1 MEGNIIFKTSMRGF
15 DKKEVMAYIAE
26 ICQINAMNVD
36 ALERVTADAKNLF
49 DEVETL
55 RLANAELVKQNSDL
69 TNSLSEANDKIDELN
84 EEISKLNGELSDLNN
99 KASKVDDIEGAEVKA
114 NKLMMDSLR
123 YSESCIKNARK
134 VTASINMSTKKKINK
149 AKDCLNTVSGD
160 FKSLTDQIE
169 LSISEISERLA
180 NLSDGLDEI

>member
-1 MEGNIIFKTSMRGF
+1 MEGNVIFKTSTRGF
-15 DKKEVMAYIAE
+15 NKKEVMEYIAS
-26 ICQINAMNVD
+26 ICEINAVNVD
-36 ALERVTADAKNLF
+36 ALKKTRADAEKLF
-49 DEVETL
+49 NENDAL
-55 RLANAELVKQNSDL
+55 RIVNNK
-69 TNSLSEANDKIDELN
+69 LSEENATLASSLAEANQKIEELN
-84 EEISKLNGELSDLNN
+84 RKLSEFNEI
-99 KASKVDDIEGAEVKA
+99 ASKVDDIEGAEEKA

-180 NLSDGLDEI
+180 NLSNGLDDM

>member
-1 MEGNIIFKTSMRGF
+1 MEGNVIFKTSTRGF
-15 DKKEVMAYIAE
+15 NKKEVMEYIAS
-26 ICQINAMNVD
+26 ICEINAVNVD
-36 ALERVTADAKNLF
+36 ALKKARADAENLF
-49 DEVETL
+49 NENEGL
-55 RLANAELVKQNSDL
+55 RIANNK
-69 TNSLSEANDKIDELN
+69 LSEENAALTGSLAEANKLIDELK
-84 EEISKLNGELSDLNN
+84 EKLSDLDE
-99 KASKVDDIEGAEVKA
+99 KASKVDDIEGAEEKA

-180 NLSDGLDEI
+180 NLSNGLDDT

>member
-1 MEGNIIFKTSMRGF
+1 MEGNVIFKTSTRGF
-15 DKKEVMAYIAE
+15 NKKEVMEYIAS
-26 ICQINAMNVD
+26 ICEINAVNVD
-36 ALERVTADAKNLF
+36 ALKKARADAEKLF
-49 DEVETL
+49 NENEGL
-55 RLANAELVKQNSDL
+55 RIANNK
-69 TNSLSEANDKIDELN
+69 LSEENAALTGSLAEANKLIDELK
-84 EEISKLNGELSDLNN
+84 EKLSDLDE
-99 KASKVDDIEGAEVKA
+99 KASKVDDIEGAEEKA

-180 NLSDGLDEI
+180 NLSNGLDDI

>member
-1 MEGNIIFKTSMRGF
+1 MEGNVIFKTSMRGF
-15 DKKEVMAYIAE
+15 DKKEVMAYISR
-26 ICQINAMNVD
+26 ICEINATNVD
-36 ALERVTADAKNLF
+36 ALERVTKDAKNLF
-49 DEVETL
+49 DDVENL
-55 RLANAELVKQNSDL
+55 RSVNQKLTEENACLS
-69 TNSLSEANDKIDELN
+69 NSLADANKKIEELNRMLDELN
-84 EEISKLNGELSDLNN
+84 ER
-99 KASKVDDIEGAEVKA
+99 ASKVDDIEGAEEKA

-169 LSISEISERLA
+169 LSISEISERLS
-180 NLSDGLDEI
+180 NLSNGLEDV